1 MEVLGIG
8 LPELFFVIIIALLI
22 LGPRDMQKAGKT
34 VGKFLRDLITSDGW
48 KLFQQTSRDLR
59 TLPNRLMR
67 EANEDLNKVNK
78 DINQAAASLTGQAAT
93 PPSSVPQS
101 QPYTAM
107 PAPAAQAP
115 SENVMSPQ
123 KDSESETQT
132 NG

>member
-8 LPELFFVIIIALLI
+8 LPELFFVIVIALLI
-22 LGPRDMQKAGKT
+22 LGPKDMQKAGKT

-59 TLPNRLMR
+59 TLPNRLIR
-67 EANEDLNKVNK
+67 DANEDLNKINK
-78 DINQAAASLTGQAAT
+78 DINKTASSLTQDQSA
-93 PPSSVPQS
+93 PLSSVPQS
-101 QPYTAM
+101 QPFTPM

-115 SENVMSPQ
+115 SENVISPQ
-123 KDSESETQT
+123 KDSESETQS